1 MISSSIGHFC
11 ATAACVVTCTPSF
24 EKKNNNAGAMASSI
38 QTAFYSLALL
48 VCGSLSTLTMKNL
61 RNEMDQMEV
70 DDAIL
75 VCLCGML

>member
-1 MISSSIGHFC
+1 
-11 ATAACVVTCTPSF
+11 
-24 EKKNNNAGAMASSI
+24 MASSI

-75 VCLCGML
+75 VCLCGMLWLFFLKYNLFAYLRVWYSQVFGHH

>member
-11 ATAACVVTCTPSF
+11 STAAFVITCTPSF
-24 EKKNNNAGAMASSI
+24 EKKNNNASAMASSI
-38 QTAFYSLALL
+38 QTAFYALALL

-61 RNEMDQMEV
+61 GNEMDQMEV